1 MCTQKYI
8 LTVNVFIWLLSTS
21 SQLELSALRI
31 RHLLAWF
38 TAVLL
43 PTPITVSGTR
53 QTLDTSL
60 LNK

>member
-1 MCTQKYI
+1 MYTQKYI
-8 LTVNVFIWLLSTS
+8 LIVNVFICLLSTS

-38 TAVLL
+38 TAIL
-43 PTPITVSGTR
+43 PTPVTVSGTR
-53 QTLDTSL
+53 QTLDTYL

>member
-8 LTVNVFIWLLSTS
+8 LTVNVFVWLLSTS

-38 TAVLL
+38 TAVL